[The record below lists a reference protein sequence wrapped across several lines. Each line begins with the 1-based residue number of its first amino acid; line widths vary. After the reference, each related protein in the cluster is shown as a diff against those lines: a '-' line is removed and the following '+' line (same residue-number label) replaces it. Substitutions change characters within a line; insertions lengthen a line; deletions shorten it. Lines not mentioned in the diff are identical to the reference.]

1 MVVRMICPQCGY
13 RNEIGVAQCASCG
26 RPFTRAAAERRAWH
40 GGGRRSQSTPAAMP
54 GTTATPFDTPAPPT
68 RRRGVGGCFLT
79 LLIGVALVGILGWL
93 LLTQFIQPRIDN
105 LVADGVRDGVRAA
118 FQDRI
123 AADLG
128 GATTGEVTITEQEIT
143 DRINANGA
151 LGPIDHVQVHI
162 SPDGLLVN
170 LSAYGV
176 NGAYRATI
184 AQQDGAIALQGG
196 QLSGPLSYALPSG
209 ELEQSINRELAAA
222 LMSAGYHVVGVT
234 LGDGELTMSLTSHS

>member
-1 MVVRMICPQCGY
+1 M
-13 RNEIGVAQCASCG
+13 
-26 RPFTRAAAERRAWH
+26 
-40 GGGRRSQSTPAAMP
+40 
-54 GTTATPFDTPAPPT
+54 
-68 RRRGVGGCFLT
+68 
-79 LLIGVALVGILGWL
+79 
-93 LLTQFIQPRIDN
+93 
-105 LVADGVRDGVRAA
+105 
-118 FQDRI
+118 
-123 AADLG
+123 
-128 GATTGEVTITEQEIT
+128 
-143 DRINANGA
+143 
-151 LGPIDHVQVHI
+151 
-162 SPDGLLVN
+162 N